1 MISKD
6 GTFLPL
12 LVVQSCGAV
21 IFLAVV
27 VLWPGQWNLARWIGL
42 AITVPAAP
50 LFLESRYQLGQ
61 SFAVTP
67 QAREL
72 VTGGVYSKIRSP
84 MYLFSALL
92 ILGLMLT
99 LQKPY
104 LYPILLVL
112 VPIQI
117 VRAHQEAKVLEE
129 KFGDTYRDYRK
140 KTWF

>member
-50 LFLESRYQLGQ
+50 LFLASRYQLGQ

>member
-50 LFLESRYQLGQ
+50 LFLASRYQLGQ

-112 VPIQI
+112 VPKQI

-129 KFGDTYRDYRK
+129 KFGDTYRD
-140 KTWF
+140 